1 MSLGS
6 SDIGG
11 EAMRKAV
18 QGGAEH
24 IAAQLAHV
32 QEAEEAEAARRAAL
46 GDATLPEGTYATKA
60 EALAY
65 LDAAR
70 AAGKFVQA
78 IDDGTGSGALTLEI
92 SSPYNGYETVWITS
106 VLDEDPNPPLNVDL
120 KEG

>member
-18 QGGAEH
+18 EGGAEH

-32 QEAEEAEAARRAAL
+32 KDAEDKEAARRAAL

-60 EALAY
+60 EAEAY
-65 LDAAR
+65 LRASE
-70 AAGKFVQA
+70 AAGKYVQA
-78 IDDGTGSGALTLEI
+78 IDDGTGSGALTVEI
-92 SSPYNGYETVWITS
+92 SSPYNGYDTVWITS
-106 VLDEDPNPPLNVDL
+106 VLDEDPNPPLNVDI